1 MNSFYQIKEYDSF
14 ISDKEI
20 AGYKTLP
27 ESIFHQLEDF
37 ILTNSSKDTD
47 ALELMG
53 LSAKKGIGKVIT
65 AKNYVGIITLN
76 DGITIEILPKIYSA
90 SVDDNF
96 GTRTKRVLI
105 DMLKTLREIPLNL

>member
-1 MNSFYQIKEYDSF
+1 VNSFYQIKEYDSF

-76 DGITIEILPKIYSA
+76 DGITIAQNLLGKCGRQFWYQNQTG
-90 SVDDNF
+90 VDRYAENAT
-96 GTRTKRVLI
+96 GNTI
-105 DMLKTLREIPLNL
+105 

>member
-53 LSAKKGIGKVIT
+53 LSAARPST
-65 AKNYVGIITLN
+65 FL
-76 DGITIEILPKIYSA
+76 ILLVCKWPMK
-90 SVDDNF
+90 
-96 GTRTKRVLI
+96 
-105 DMLKTLREIPLNL
+105 

>member
-27 ESIFHQLEDF
+27 ESIFQQLEDF
-37 ILTNSSKDTD
+37 ILTNRSKDTD

-53 LSAKKGIGKVIT
+53 LS
-65 AKNYVGIITLN
+65 
-76 DGITIEILPKIYSA
+76 
-90 SVDDNF
+90 
-96 GTRTKRVLI
+96 TKRASE
-105 DMLKTLREIPLNL
+105 K

>member
-27 ESIFHQLEDF
+27 ESIFQQLEDF
-37 ILTNSSKDTD
+37 ILTNRSKDTD

-76 DGITIEILPKIYSA
+76 DGTTIEILPKNLLGKHGRQFWCQNQT
-90 SVDDNF
+90 SVARYAENTTENAF
-96 GTRTKRVLI
+96 
-105 DMLKTLREIPLNL
+105 

>member
-53 LSAKKGIGKVIT
+53 LSAKKGIGKVNP
-65 AKNYVGIITLN
+65 AKNNGGIITL
-76 DGITIEILPKIYSA
+76 K
-90 SVDDNF
+90 
-96 GTRTKRVLI
+96 
-105 DMLKTLREIPLNL
+105 

>member
-37 ILTNSSKDTD
+37 ILTNSSKDT
-47 ALELMG
+47 MHW
-53 LSAKKGIGKVIT
+53 S
-65 AKNYVGIITLN
+65 
-76 DGITIEILPKIYSA
+76 
-90 SVDDNF
+90 
-96 GTRTKRVLI
+96 
-105 DMLKTLREIPLNL
+105 